1 MARLSIRPGFNLA
14 TFAVITLI
22 PLIAAA
28 IFILSVQIQT
38 PFRYDPAYFTPPY
51 SERYNAPGE
60 VAITLEQAL
69 RTDDQALLAELQGL
83 RRPWPHF
90 ETNPNIRLTIMY
102 ASNERYFYYLYMD
115 THTYLRYA
123 YSVERV
129 GGRWVVAPPDAYY
142 YLHSGNWM
150 KVFAPLAAIWW
161 VVELVVILA
170 GLAYR
175 TTQRWARERLPK
187 TQSG

>member
-1 MARLSIRPGFNLA
+1 MAHPSIRPGFNLA
-14 TFAVITLI
+14 TFAVMTLI
-22 PLIAAA
+22 PLMAAG
-28 IFILSVQIQT
+28 IFALTVQIQA
-38 PFRYDPAYFTPPY
+38 PFRYDPAYFTPDYAGRY
-51 SERYNAPGE
+51 STPGD

-123 YSVERV
+123 YPVERV
-129 GGRWVVAPPDAYY
+129 QGRWVVVPLDTYY
-142 YLHSGNWM
+142 YLHSGDWT
-150 KVFAPLAAIWW
+150 KVFVPLAVIWW

-175 TTQRWARERLPK
+175 VTQRWARERLPR
-187 TQSG
+187 TQS